1 MGTQGQGAN
10 PQPGDRGRKAFSS
23 SQHRCT
29 SPGHR
34 RPWWKD
40 LRWTG
45 GKDTLPRAPVC
56 ADRGERCQMGHL
68 KNLQQQVGGQ
78 PWTSERHSGSC
89 ALEFTGRQSPGRKK
103 HRVYKSSAPC
113 VSSSGGML
121 CYPWAKLLPLG
132 QTVTPRHFQQGAP
145 GSHTLNISAADTNHL
160 CLHLWEPLSKSQWS
174 SEQQCWRQS
183 FCL

>member
-121 CYPWAKLLPLG
+121 CYPWAKLLPPDTSNKVPLEATHSTSVLLT
-132 QTVTPRHFQQGAP
+132 QTTSAFTSGNHFRSLSGAP
-145 GSHTLNISAADTNHL
+145 SSNAGGKASAF
-160 CLHLWEPLSKSQWS
+160 E
-174 SEQQCWRQS
+174 SE
-183 FCL
+183 

>member
-56 ADRGERCQMGHL
+56 ADGGERCQMGHL
-68 KNLQQQVGGQ
+68 KNLQQPVGGQ
-78 PWTSERHSGSC
+78 PWTSERHSRSC
-89 ALEFTGRQSPGRKK
+89 ALEFTGRQFLGARSTGCTNHQP
-103 HRVYKSSAPC
+103 RVCPHQVGC
-113 VSSSGGML
+113 
-121 CYPWAKLLPLG
+121 
-132 QTVTPRHFQQGAP
+132 TVTPGPNCYPQTLPTRCP
-145 GSHTLNISAADTNHL
+145 WKPHTQH
-160 CLHLWEPLSKSQWS
+160 
-174 SEQQCWRQS
+174 QC
-183 FCL
+183 C